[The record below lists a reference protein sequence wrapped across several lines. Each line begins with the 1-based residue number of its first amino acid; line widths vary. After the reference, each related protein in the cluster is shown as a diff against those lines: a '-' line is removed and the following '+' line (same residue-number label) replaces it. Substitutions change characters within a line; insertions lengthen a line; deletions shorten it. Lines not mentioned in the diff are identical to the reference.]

1 MVNCK
6 FIVDSAS
13 HAFSIV
19 LASVFVCFCLCAS
32 LGGVIGQEVS
42 LESVI
47 GSSVDEDLTATS
59 NNRSSTTPRDPLAYS
74 NERVNVK
81 VSVAGVAQANGVTG
95 SWWGL
100 SESFAPSANY
110 KMDRA
115 WGELWLK
122 PGVNTDFILSDTV
135 QLYTGLSYVGSG
147 NLGRDVFEQG
157 NRGLYAIEDGYLGV
171 RVGDGEQASY
181 GMYLTVGSSTKS
193 VRACSSR

>member
-19 LASVFVCFCLCAS
+19 RASVFVCFCLCAS

-135 QLYTGLSYVGSG
+135 QLYTVYLTSDQAISDVTFLSRGIVASMQSKTATWEYGL
-147 NLGRDVFEQG
+147 
-157 NRGLYAIEDGYLGV
+157 AM
-171 RVGDGEQASY
+171 ASKHPY